1 MLKPTRCRGQRLS
14 RVSPARTRTIMG
26 TNVCTCVE
34 HLTDPTGRL
43 SISTRHVKATLQQ
56 AKRCYVSAERT
67 SRCPS
72 SLSNF
77 PCALLTG
84 RHLPVVH
91 TSHRVSAGL
100 DEQDVSASLTLLSPL
115 HRAIEDGRVVDE
127 LSPLPRCPRSEK
139 LLLLLLL
146 ELVGGW
152 CCYCCGGSGSGSAPP
167 PGAE

>member
-1 MLKPTRCRGQRLS
+1 ML
-14 RVSPARTRTIMG
+14 
-26 TNVCTCVE
+26 
-34 HLTDPTGRL
+34 
-43 SISTRHVKATLQQ
+43 TLQR
-56 AKRCYVSAERT
+56 AKRCYVSVERT

-72 SLSNF
+72 SPSNF

-84 RHLPVVH
+84 RHLPVVP
-91 TSHRVSAGL
+91 TSHRGSVGP

-152 CCYCCGGSGSGSAPP
+152 CCYCCGGSGSVRLLLRVQNKLCPV
-167 PGAE
+167 

>member
-1 MLKPTRCRGQRLS
+1 MLKPTRCRGQRLL
-14 RVSPARTRTIMG
+14 RVSPAYTRTIMG
-26 TNVCTCVE
+26 TNVCACVE
-34 HLTDPTGRL
+34 HLTDPTWRL
-43 SISTRHVKATLQQ
+43 SIYARHVKAPLQQ
-56 AKRCYVSAERT
+56 AKRCYVPAERT

-91 TSHRVSAGL
+91 TSHQVPAGP
-100 DEQDVSASLTLLSPL
+100 DEQDVPASLTLLSPL

-139 LLLLLLL
+139 LLLLL

-152 CCYCCGGSGSGSAPP
+152 CCYCCSGFGSGSAPP